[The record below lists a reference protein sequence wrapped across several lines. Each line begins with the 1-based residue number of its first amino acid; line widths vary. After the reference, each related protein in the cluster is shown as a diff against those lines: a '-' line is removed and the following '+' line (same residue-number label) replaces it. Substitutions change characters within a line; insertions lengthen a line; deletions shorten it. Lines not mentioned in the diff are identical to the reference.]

1 MTQDYMDQRALIDIL
16 TLSPVRFGKIETE
29 PIQLQITFPG
39 Q

>member
-1 MTQDYMDQRALIDIL
+1 LIDIL
-16 TLSPVRFGKIETE
+16 TLSLVRFEKIETE